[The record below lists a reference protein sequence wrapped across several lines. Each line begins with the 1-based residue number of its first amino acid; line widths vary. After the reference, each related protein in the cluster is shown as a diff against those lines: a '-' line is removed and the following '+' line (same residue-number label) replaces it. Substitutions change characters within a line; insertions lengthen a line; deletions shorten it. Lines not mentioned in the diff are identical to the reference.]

1 MTDQIKILLVEDN
14 PSDLEL
20 ATYALKKRGLAD
32 NIKVIRDGAQ
42 TLDFLFCQG
51 KFDGRDPSVQPDVI
65 FLDLKLPKLT
75 GTEVL
80 EAIRAHD
87 RTKHIPVIII
97 TSSEQQVDIQKSY
110 ELGANSHVTK
120 PVEFEQF
127 VDVIGNLG
135 AYWVNINRP
144 PKPAA

>member
-1 MTDQIKILLVEDN
+1 MNEAIKILLVEDN

-20 ATYALKKRGLAD
+20 ATYALKKRGLSD

-42 TLDFLFCQG
+42 ALDFLFCRGEFEQ
-51 KFDGRDPSVQPDVI
+51 RDSSIQPDVI

-75 GTEVL
+75 GIEVL
-80 EAIRAHD
+80 EAVRAHED
-87 RTKHIPVIII
+87 TEHIPVIII

-110 ELGANSHVTK
+110 ALGANSYVTK

-127 VDVIGNLG
+127 VEVIGNLG

-144 PKPAA
+144 PKKAP